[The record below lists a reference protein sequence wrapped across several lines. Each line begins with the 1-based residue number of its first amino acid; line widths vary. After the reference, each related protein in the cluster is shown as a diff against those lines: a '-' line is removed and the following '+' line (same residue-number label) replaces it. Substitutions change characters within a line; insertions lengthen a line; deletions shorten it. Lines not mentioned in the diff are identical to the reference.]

1 MKIKVSSFASIA
13 FILSGLFMLGGC
25 EKHDHTEQENI
36 TTIKLLVTGPGF
48 DQTFIWNDSDGPGG
62 NDPVIDEITLPAS
75 TSGLQC
81 AVLVSD
87 ESQSP
92 AVDYTAEISAENT
105 AHLFTWTVSGGASLT
120 ITGADQD
127 SSGKPFG
134 QITNWATGQTS
145 TGFLTVKL
153 YHEPTDKNNSAN
165 PGGEV
170 DFDIAFPVK
179 IQ

>member
-1 MKIKVSSFASIA
+1 MKLKHTLRL
-13 FILSGLFMLGGC
+13 FILSGLLSLNAC
-25 EKHDHTEQENI
+25 TDQNLTEQENI

-48 DQTFIWNDSDGPGG
+48 DQTFTWNDSDGPGG
-62 NDPVIDEITLPAS
+62 NAPVIDEIVLPAS
-75 TSGLQC
+75 TTGLQC
-81 AVLVSD
+81 AIVVSD

-92 AVDYTAEISAENT
+92 AVDYTNEITAEN
-105 AHLFTWTVSGGASLT
+105 AVHLFTWTVSGGADLT

-127 SSGKPFG
+127 AYGKPFS
-134 QITNWATGQTS
+134 QITDWVTGQTS
-145 TGFLTVKL
+145 SGFLNVKL
-153 YHEPTDKNNSAN
+153 YHEPTDKTNSAN

>member
-1 MKIKVSSFASIA
+1 MKLKHSLLLFM
-13 FILSGLFMLGGC
+13 LSGLILLNAC
-25 EKHDHTEQENI
+25 TDQNLTEQENI

-48 DQTFIWNDSDGPGG
+48 DQTFTWNDSDGPGG
-62 NDPVIDEITLPAS
+62 NAPVIDEIVLPAS
-75 TSGLQC
+75 TTGLQC
-81 AVLVSD
+81 AILVSD

-127 SSGKPFG
+127 AYGKPFS
-134 QITNWATGQTS
+134 QITNWVTGQSS
-145 TGFLTVKL
+145 TGFLNVKL
-153 YHEPTDKNNSAN
+153 YHEPTDKTNSAN

>member
-1 MKIKVSSFASIA
+1 MKIKVSSFASLA
-13 FILSGLFMLGGC
+13 LMLSVLFALGGC

-48 DQTFIWNDSDGPGG
+48 DEVFTWNDADGPGG
-62 NDPVIDEITLPAS
+62 NAPVIDEIVLPAS
-75 TSGLQC
+75 TTGLQC
-81 AVLVSD
+81 AIVVSD

-92 AVDYTAEISAENT
+92 AVDYTSEISAENE
-105 AHLFTWTVSGGASLT
+105 AHLFTWTVTGGASLT

-127 SSGKPFG
+127 SSGKPFS
-134 QITNWATGQTS
+134 QITNWVTGQAS
-145 TGFLTVKL
+145 TGFLNVKL
-153 YHEPTDKNNSAN
+153 YHEPADKTNSAN

>member
-1 MKIKVSSFASIA
+1 MKFRFS
-13 FILSGLFMLGGC
+13 ILSSLLILLLTIPFLNGC
-25 EKHDHTEQENI
+25 KKHDHTEQENI

-48 DQTFIWNDSDGPGG
+48 NQTFTWNDADGPGG
-62 NDPVIDEITLPAS
+62 NAPVIDEIALPAS
-75 TSGLQC
+75 TAGLQC

-92 AVDYTAEISAENT
+92 AVDYTSEILAENE
-105 AHLFTWTVSGGASLT
+105 AHLFIWTITGGASLT

-127 SSGKPFG
+127 ASGKPFS
-134 QITNWATGQTS
+134 QITNWVTGQAS
-145 TGFLTVKL
+145 TGFLNVKL
-153 YHEPTDKNNSAN
+153 YHEPTDKTNSAN

>member
-1 MKIKVSSFASIA
+1 MKLKHS
-13 FILSGLFMLGGC
+13 LLLFMLPGLIFLNAC
-25 EKHDHTEQENI
+25 TDQNLTEQENI

-48 DQTFIWNDSDGPGG
+48 DQTFTWNDSDGPGG
-62 NDPVIDEITLPAS
+62 NAPVIDEIVLPVS
-75 TSGLQC
+75 TTGLQC
-81 AVLVSD
+81 AILVSD

-92 AVDYTAEISAENT
+92 AVDYTTEITAENT

>member
-1 MKIKVSSFASIA
+1 MKLKHSLLLFM
-13 FILSGLFMLGGC
+13 LSGLIFMNACTDQNL
-25 EKHDHTEQENI
+25 TEQENI

-48 DQTFIWNDSDGPGG
+48 DQTFTWNDSDGPGG
-62 NDPVIDEITLPAS
+62 NAPVIDEIVLPAS
-75 TSGLQC
+75 TTGLQC
-81 AVLVSD
+81 AILVSD

-105 AHLFTWTVSGGASLT
+105 AHLFAWTVSGGASLT

-127 SSGKPFG
+127 AYGKPFS
-134 QITNWATGQTS
+134 QITNWVTGQSS
-145 TGFLTVKL
+145 TGFLNVKL
-153 YHEPTDKNNSAN
+153 YHEPTEKTNSAN

>member
-1 MKIKVSSFASIA
+1 M
-13 FILSGLFMLGGC
+13 LSGLIFLNAC
-25 EKHDHTEQENI
+25 TDQNLTEQENI

-48 DQTFIWNDSDGPGG
+48 DQTFTWNDSDGPGG
-62 NDPVIDEITLPAS
+62 NAPVIDEIVLPAS
-75 TSGLQC
+75 TTGLQC
-81 AVLVSD
+81 AILVSD

-127 SSGKPFG
+127 AYGKPFS
-134 QITNWATGQTS
+134 QITNWVTGQSS
-145 TGFLTVKL
+145 TGFLNVKL
-153 YHEPTDKNNSAN
+153 YHEPTDKTNSAN

>member
-1 MKIKVSSFASIA
+1 MKLKHSLLLFM
-13 FILSGLFMLGGC
+13 LSGLIFMNACTDQNL
-25 EKHDHTEQENI
+25 TEQENI

-48 DQTFIWNDSDGPGG
+48 DQTFTWNDSDGPGG
-62 NDPVIDEITLPAS
+62 NAPVIDEIILPAS
-75 TSGLQC
+75 TTGLQC
-81 AVLVSD
+81 AILVSD

-127 SSGKPFG
+127 AYGKPFS
-134 QITNWATGQTS
+134 QITNWVTGQSS
-145 TGFLTVKL
+145 TGFLNVKL
-153 YHEPTDKNNSAN
+153 YHEPTDKTNSAN